1 MSCADTSLSPMFAC
15 LSTFPGCAGHQHQTR
30 LAAGVWAV
38 DTVRTTAVKP
48 GWGPGQEGLW
58 AGQKAAVRALT
69 PHSRACL
76 STAQLRNPLTTLA
89 YEPAP
94 HPAPRSS
101 HCGVIPSP
109 PPPTM
114 WL

>member
-1 MSCADTSLSPMFAC
+1 MA
-15 LSTFPGCAGHQHQTR
+15 
-30 LAAGVWAV
+30 
-38 DTVRTTAVKP
+38 
-48 GWGPGQEGLW
+48 GQEGLW

-89 YEPAP
+89 SEPAP

-109 PPPTM
+109 PPPSL

>member
-1 MSCADTSLSPMFAC
+1 MENHHLE
-15 LSTFPGCAGHQHQTR
+15 R
-30 LAAGVWAV
+30 LWQASAAGVWAV
-38 DTVRTTAVKP
+38 DTVRTTAVKQ

-58 AGQKAAVRALT
+58 AGQEGLWAGQEVAVRALT

-89 YEPAP
+89 SEPAP

-109 PPPTM
+109 PPPSL